1 MVQLLRFRFFGV
13 SAVILLALVVLANL
27 PPQAEGG
34 DPRGSLILEPQLVNM
49 MQGYGFNMNL
59 TVQDVTNLAYFETY
73 LDFTSRISDQTYAFR
88 DGVTVPFVVKVSRRV
103 ES

>member
-1 MVQLLRFRFFGV
+1 MVQLLRFRFFAV

-34 DPRGSLILEPQLVNM
+34 DPQGSLILEPQLVNM

-73 LDFTSRISDQTYAFR
+73 LTSPVGFQTR
-88 DGVTVPFVVKVSRRV
+88 PMHFVMALLCRLSLRYLAV
-103 ES
+103 